1 MENTKGGFKMEEH
14 NKGLEEKNEGIL
26 NELHAYDEPVKAVKG
41 KRKFD
46 FWKLLSIVLI
56 VLLIASIVVNFDW
69 YSIKGDLS
77 NSLSKDEAASKAL
90 GLINQNFLQGQA
102 VATLTNVEDNGD
114 LYKMK
119 LSVSGQEMEGYITK
133 DGKLFFPQAIEL
145 SQAPSAAE
153 QQGTQQQENVIK
165 SDKPS
170 VEVFIMSHC
179 PYGTQ
184 IEKGILPVAYLLKDK
199 IDFEVKFVSYAMH
212 GETEVK
218 EELNQY
224 CIQKEQNDKFLDY
237 LKCFLEDGNRERCLA
252 EVKIDTDALE
262 TCTTAADKEFSVMA
276 NLEDQSSWLSGQ
288 FPLFNVNKA
297 DNEKY
302 NVRGSPTL
310 VINEVTAS
318 AGRDSVSLL
327 GAICDAFNEAPEECS
342 AQLEA
347 DTPSPGFGWSG
358 AGSNNV
364 ASCGG

>member
-1 MENTKGGFKMEEH
+1 MEEH
-14 NKGLEEKNEGIL
+14 NKGLEEKKEGMLHGNHAL
-26 NELHAYDEPVKAVKG
+26 NEPVTTVKG

-46 FWKLLSIVLI
+46 SWKLLSVVLI
-56 VLLIASIVVNFDW
+56 ILLIASVAVNFDW
-69 YSIKGDLS
+69 YNIKGDSS

-102 VATLTNVEDNGD
+102 VATLTNVEDDGD

-133 DGKLFFPQAIEL
+133 DGELFFPQAIEL
-145 SQAPSAAE
+145 NQAPTAAGQ
-153 QQGTQQQENVIK
+153 QQGTQQQETSKVVK

-212 GETEVK
+212 GETEVR
-218 EELNQY
+218 EQLNQY
-224 CIQKEQNDKFLDY
+224 CIQKEQNGKFFDY
-237 LKCFLEDGNRERCLA
+237 LKCFLEDGNGERCLA
-252 EVKIDTDALE
+252 EVKIDTEVLE
-262 TCTTAADKEFSVMA
+262 TCTTAADEEFSVIA

-310 VINEVTAS
+310 VINGVASS

-327 GAICDAFNEAPEECS
+327 GAICNAFNEAPEECNT
-342 AQLEA
+342 QLEA
-347 DTPSPGFGWSG
+347 DAPSPGFGWSG